1 MRKSDGFQ
9 VLEYIRSSIEII
21 MNLKVE
27 DLERDINQR
36 GLKGDAGSVHVPT
49 ASSKDDIGVEI
60 SSEAL
65 SSRLATINPQS
76 FVLQSMK
83 EALIA
88 AQ

>member
-9 VLEYIRSSIEII
+9 VIEYIRSSIEII

-36 GLKGDAGSVHVPT
+36 GLKGDAHLP
-49 ASSKDDIGVEI
+49 ASTKDDIGVDVA
-60 SSEAL
+60 SEAP
-65 SSRLATINPQS
+65 SSRVATINPQS

-83 EALIA
+83 EALVA
-88 AQ
+88 A

>member
-1 MRKSDGFQ
+1 
-9 VLEYIRSSIEII
+9 
-21 MNLKVE
+21 
-27 DLERDINQR
+27 
-36 GLKGDAGSVHVPT
+36 VPT

-60 SSEAL
+60 SSEAP

-88 AQ
+88 A